1 MLVMLVICVTYPT
14 ATSASSGQRGTDMSQ
29 SMKKVHSSL
38 SIALS
43 IFPLH
48 SMYVSIYVTP
58 LALPRSPS
66 CNLHPARVQ
75 CNCNYFW
82 FSTLTMGNYIGHFP
96 VYRFTVP
103 DSRYPVPNSQLPLP
117 VTTELFRVLQPNSIS
132 IMRGKVL
139 CCGFS
144 VTNCFP
150 IFLPFQN

>member
-1 MLVMLVICVTYPT
+1 MLVICVTYPT
-14 ATSASSGQRGTDMSQ
+14 ATSASSGQRATDMSQ

-82 FSTLTMGNYIGHFP
+82 FSTLTMGNYIGLFP
-96 VYRFTVP
+96 GYRFTVP
-103 DSRYPVPNSQLPLP
+103 DSQFP
-117 VTTELFRVLQPNSIS
+117 VTSARNYRTFSRATTKFNFDYAWESPLLRFLCHKLFSNLPSFPELMTQL
-132 IMRGKVL
+132 
-139 CCGFS
+139 
-144 VTNCFP
+144 
-150 IFLPFQN
+150 